1 MIIKPWVWCWAEPVK
16 DRAVERRAWK
26 ENEMKEPDYP
36 ETHEEASFI
45 MRLKSPDVQW
55 DMYTLKSFWKY
66 LKNKAS
72 KFLWGRNIF

>member
-1 MIIKPWVWCWAEPVK
+1 M
-16 DRAVERRAWK
+16 ERRAWK

-36 ETHEEASFI
+36 ETHEEASRLI

-55 DMYTLKSFWKY
+55 DMYTLKFFWKY
-66 LKNKAS
+66 LENKAS